1 MSNDATTETE
11 DITETVY
18 NAIEDHIFETHKF
31 CTIKDIME
39 KVGKSRSVCE
49 RALKDLISQDRI
61 YIAYKRYGVANVY
74 VPKYMMNEILSM
86 QSKPKWLKNYRF
98 KDRDDIDTKIRD
110 LKNQLQRYEMF
121 ERLLYA
127 TGEPLE
133 EAVYFTLKWL
143 GIKKIQYH
151 KEGDKDIQ
159 DIDFEINDTKYLV
172 EIKGK
177 TGPADKDDIEELMGW
192 KKQEALKGEKEVD
205 KIEGIL
211 IVNHS
216 RKIDPKERKEILTNH
231 AKKWLKMYNLK
242 ILTTYSL
249 FEIIRDVE
257 TQKISKKEAIERIIQ
272 GQKYEH

>member
-216 RKIDPKERKEILTNH
+216 RKERNKTHNINNNEIYKFTNLVIH
-231 AKKWLKMYNLK
+231 CYSRNFS
-242 ILTTYSL
+242 IL
-249 FEIIRDVE
+249 I
-257 TQKISKKEAIERIIQ
+257 
-272 GQKYEH
+272 